1 MPKSA
6 QKGIAHLLL
15 IIVVLLGL
23 LGGVAFFIFRKN
35 TVNKNKAVTDEKAT
49 ITTSDSQDVQLTK
62 DYENPFDEK
71 TQYSNPFEEEKNP
84 FDYLNE

>member
-1 MPKSA
+1 MSRSS
-6 QKGIAHLLL
+6 QKGIAHLGL
-15 IIVVLLGL
+15 VVFVLLSL
-23 LGGVAFFIFRKN
+23 IGVVVFFVFKGNVPKN
-35 TVNKNKAVTDEKAT
+35 RTTTIKTVDGQT
-49 ITTSDSQDVQLTK
+49 VQLTK